1 MSEPLSLGPPDGCK
15 NLVVLEASDSG
26 AILRPT
32 PSSSKRRGPVEGV
45 LYGAWM
51 LLSLSL
57 SLWLSLFVLK
67 CLEFG
72 AFLLAAGDLE
82 ELHGASAS
90 HEDL

>member
-1 MSEPLSLGPPDGCK
+1 MLGCCC
-15 NLVVLEASDSG
+15 
-26 AILRPT
+26 
-32 PSSSKRRGPVEGV
+32 
-45 LYGAWM
+45 
-51 LLSLSL
+51 LSL